1 MVKVKEFRAALVDF
15 DYICESGVVIGK
27 VLINLNTLTLVKIM
41 NMDNGSIKEDEKA
54 AQKLLEKWKRS
65 GRVRYYKPAR
75 HWIHSSWASYAG
87 DGGAINAYDIKA
99 WFSENEVT
107 I

>member
-54 AQKLLEKWKRS
+54 AEKLLEKWKRS
-65 GRVRYYKPAR
+65 GKIKYYWDYLEWGYHGKPVEAD
-75 HWIHSSWASYAG
+75 SLQ
-87 DGGAINAYDIKA
+87 A

>member
-1 MVKVKEFRAALVDF
+1 MVKVKEFRA
-15 DYICESGVVIGK
+15 C
-27 VLINLNTLTLVKIM
+27 
-41 NMDNGSIKEDEKA
+41 
-54 AQKLLEKWKRS
+54 
-65 GRVRYYKPAR
+65 
-75 HWIHSSWASYAG
+75 WASYAG